1 MKVVFHSEAAEE
13 LAAAAEW
20 YEAVQAGLGADFLGE
35 ALRAVTA
42 ISESPAT
49 WLAVL
54 GKRNVRKF
62 LLARFPYAVYY
73 VPGEDE
79 ILVLAVAHGSRRPG
93 YWRHRRGG

>member
-1 MKVVFHSEAAEE
+1 VNLAFDSEAAEE

-20 YEAVQAGLGADFLGE
+20 TQAGLGGDFLGE

-42 ISESPAT
+42 ISENPTAWPVVT
-49 WLAVL
+49 R
-54 GKRNVRKF
+54 KRNVRKF

-73 VPGEDE
+73 VPRENE

-93 YWRHRRGG
+93 YWRHRLGG